1 MKTGASPG
9 VLRMS
14 ILDEQTEYGYAS
26 RGERAWCNWATEGSH
41 SDSGT
46 ALWWETN
53 SGKRHL
59 IVCRKQFGF
68 YLRCGFYLRAFSRGG
83 AIKSEE
89 MRGGGSQP
97 KAEKRALDRP
107 AVSLSTEMREAG
119 RKKKK
124 LEEIFGDHIGGS

>member
-1 MKTGASPG
+1 MNKQNMGMHLG
-9 VLRMS
+9 W
-14 ILDEQTEYGYAS
+14 
-26 RGERAWCNWATEGSH
+26 ERAWCNWATERSH

-97 KAEKRALDRP
+97 KAEKQALDRP